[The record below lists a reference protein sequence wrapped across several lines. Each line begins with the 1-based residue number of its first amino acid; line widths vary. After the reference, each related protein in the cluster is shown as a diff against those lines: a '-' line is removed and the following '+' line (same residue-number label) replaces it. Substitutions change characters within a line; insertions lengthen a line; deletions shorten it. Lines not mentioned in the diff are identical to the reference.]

1 MLAIEGGF
9 LDRREAGRRL
19 ANELAKTK
27 WADPIVLALP
37 RGGVPVAF
45 EIAKALHAPLDI
57 LLVRKIGAP
66 EHPEFGVGAVVDGN
80 DPQLLLNDDA
90 LRMLGISSDYIEK
103 EETRQLHE
111 IERRRERYLGGRA
124 AIPVEH
130 RTAIVVDDGIATGS
144 TAAVAL
150 KAVQKSGA
158 ARTVLA
164 VPVAPLEVIQT
175 LRAEADEVVCLS
187 TPAQF
192 QTVGSYYV
200 DFEQT
205 SDEEVVELLHAAEEI

>member
-1 MLAIEGGF
+1 MLAIEGEF

-80 DPQLLLNDDA
+80 DPQLHLNDDA
-90 LRMLGISSDYIEK
+90 LRMLGISSDYVEK

-164 VPVAPLEVIQT
+164 VPVAPLEVIQA

-187 TPAQF
+187 TPAPF
-192 QTVGSYYV
+192 HTVGSYYV

>member
-27 WADPIVLALP
+27 WPDPIVLALP

-90 LRMLGISSDYIEK
+90 LRMLGISSEYVEK

-187 TPAQF
+187 TPAPF
-192 QTVGSYYV
+192 DTVGSYYV

-205 SDEEVVELLHAAEEI
+205 SDEEVVELLHAAEET

>member
-164 VPVAPLEVIQT
+164 VPVAPPEVIHT